1 MCIRDRSVDVGELM
15 YRDENRADVTE
26 WLNEHGWRA
35 TAQHSTDEMRR
46 LGRWIENVPLSDDKD
61 AFSDFVVAELL

>member
-1 MCIRDRSVDVGELM
+1 MQ
-15 YRDENRADVTE
+15 NVTE
-26 WLNEHGWRA
+26 WLNGHGWRT